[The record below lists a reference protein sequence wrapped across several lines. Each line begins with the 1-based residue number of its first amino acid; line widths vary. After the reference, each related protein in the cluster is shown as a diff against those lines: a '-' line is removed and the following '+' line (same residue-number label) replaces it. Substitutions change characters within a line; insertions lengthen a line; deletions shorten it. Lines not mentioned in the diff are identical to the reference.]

1 MFVKNMNNIKDLL
14 ANQSQLFPDRQIR
27 NNDHLVKEEIWELL
41 VKENPKLVR
50 KMFFIKTS
58 KIPVHKLLQF
68 KKESEQTTNF
78 SKAFYGKVK
87 YFNINLDK
95 K

>member
-1 MFVKNMNNIKDLL
+1 MNNIKDLL
-14 ANQSQLFPDRQIR
+14 ANQSQLFPDKQIR
-27 NNDHLVKEEIWELL
+27 NNVHLLKEEIWELL

-58 KIPVHKLLQF
+58 KVPIHKLLQF
-68 KKESEQTTNF
+68 KKEAEQAPSF

-87 YFNINLDK
+87 YFNIALDTK

>member
-1 MFVKNMNNIKDLL
+1 MNNIKEFLKQNTLFEDKKVRNNLDLL
-14 ANQSQLFPDRQIR
+14 
-27 NNDHLVKEEIWELL
+27 KEEIWELL
-41 VKENPKLVR
+41 LKENPKLVR

-87 YFNINLDK
+87 YYNIQLDQK
-95 K
+95 TPQK

>member
-1 MFVKNMNNIKDLL
+1 MNNIKDLL
-14 ANQSQLFPDRQIR
+14 SNQSQLFPDRHIK
-27 NNDHLVKEEIWELL
+27 NNDHLLKEEIWELL

-58 KIPVHKLLQF
+58 KVPIHKLLQF
-68 KKESEQTTNF
+68 KKEAEQTPSF
-78 SKAFYGKVK
+78 SKSFYGKVK
-87 YFNINLDK
+87 FYNINLDK